1 MLTQIDNST
10 VTVTLPAP
18 LTSCSAMPLSCSKI
32 ATSSPG
38 NRYLTNSTPSQLRE
52 RRILIKTLA
61 FQFRIVNF
69 LHRVMLRLQLV
80 NWNCN
85 IQPRQPLPNQF
96 NTITAQGKKDP
107 NQNTGISIQNCKFS
121 ASCSKI
127 ATSSPGNRY
136 LTNST
141 PSQLRERRIL
151 IKTLAFQ
158 FRIVNFL
165 HRVMLRLQLTLLG
178 LGKIIPLLSLCS
190 PILGRSWDHQVGCHG
205 SVVWIHLPL
214 YFMQSIR
221 IRGLV
226 LEWMEGSNGPVTSQL
241 LH

>member
-1 MLTQIDNST
+1 MSVLFRCAFDGFQDTLYAHSNRQFYRDCDITGTIDLSMFGSLVAGAFQITFRVKMHANDVFLFFKNHFWHQHIKTIQTIQIILNFSKKKKKIQIFWERSRSR
-10 VTVTLPAP
+10 VPKHA
-18 LTSCSAMPLSCSKI
+18 SCSAMPLSCSKI

-69 LHRVMLRLQLV
+69 LHRVMLQ
-80 NWNCN
+80 
-85 IQPRQPLPNQF
+85 
-96 NTITAQGKKDP
+96 
-107 NQNTGISIQNCKFS
+107 
-121 ASCSKI
+121 
-127 ATSSPGNRY
+127 
-136 LTNST
+136 
-141 PSQLRERRIL
+141 
-151 IKTLAFQ
+151 
-158 FRIVNFL
+158 
-165 HRVMLRLQLTLLG
+165 LQLTLVG

-221 IRGLV
+221 ILGLV
-226 LEWMEGSNGPVTSQL
+226 LEWMEGSNRPVTSQL